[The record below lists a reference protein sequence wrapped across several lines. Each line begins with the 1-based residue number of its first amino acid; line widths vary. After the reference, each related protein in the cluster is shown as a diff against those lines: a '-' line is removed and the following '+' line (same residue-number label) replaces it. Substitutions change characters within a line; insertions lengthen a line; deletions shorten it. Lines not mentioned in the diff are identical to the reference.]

1 MADFDELDEMPWPS
15 VTSDDEESKPAAT
28 ISPDIFPTQP
38 PDNGIPP
45 LQLDTQPTSNNQ
57 NRRKS
62 SRSSRNN
69 SEEEDQQDQPIK
81 KSRNLHGN
89 QNRRKSS
96 RSSRNNSEEEDQ
108 QDQPIKKSRNLRG
121 RRQPALEAMANW
133 KAHTLGIEVTSQLQ
147 ELYLFPSQRFSCNET
162 DDKHRIEMCKLAN
175 NKIALESAKDHLQ
188 RELEE
193 AGVVRT
199 KKTSG
204 ADKTKRHIELLK
216 KVMDEKGVSNASKFH
231 QMITF

>member
-38 PDNGIPP
+38 PENGIPP
-45 LQLDTQPTSNNQ
+45 LKLDTQPTSNNQ

-81 KSRNLHGN
+81 KRRNLHGN

-133 KAHTLGIEVTSQLQ
+133 KAHTL
-147 ELYLFPSQRFSCNET
+147 ET

-193 AGVVRT
+193 GGVVRT
-199 KKTSG
+199 KKT
-204 ADKTKRHIELLK
+204 RRP
-216 KVMDEKGVSNASKFH
+216 GVLIRRRDTLSC
-231 QMITF
+231 

>member
-1 MADFDELDEMPWPS
+1 MKRIKRLTLDILPSIPSLTFRVLRLCVPPILLHPRLFVRFLGLLLFLQGSHSNMADFDELDEMPWPS

-38 PDNGIPP
+38 PENGIPP
-45 LQLDTQPTSNNQ
+45 LKLDTQPTSNNQ

-81 KSRNLHGN
+81 KSRNLC
-89 QNRRKSS
+89 
-96 RSSRNNSEEEDQ
+96 
-108 QDQPIKKSRNLRG
+108 G

-133 KAHTLGIEVTSQLQ
+133 KAHTL
-147 ELYLFPSQRFSCNET
+147 ET
-162 DDKHRIEMCKLAN
+162 DDKHRIEMCKSAN
-175 NKIALESAKDHLQ
+175 NKIALESAKDHFQ

-199 KKTSG
+199 KKTRG